1 MLPVQT
7 NTSVAAICR
16 FFFILFPISCAI
28 IMSMGAIA
36 THFLGIF
43 TVCKFAFVY
52 LVFFIESS
60 VFYDEI

>member
-1 MLPVQT
+1 
-7 NTSVAAICR
+7 
-16 FFFILFPISCAI
+16 
-28 IMSMGAIA
+28 MSMGGIA